1 MDKSKYYGISYVS
14 RHDKNIANKKF
25 IVLLYTAL
33 KPIHKEFNTLQMIFT
48 MGITGGKKSHDS
60 DIFTKT
66 ESHAF
71 SFQQTAQLCSGRFLV
86 EAAVPTCCFHKPLK
100 LIRALL

>member
-48 MGITGGKKSHDS
+48 MGIKGGK
-60 DIFTKT
+60 IT
-66 ESHAF
+66 
-71 SFQQTAQLCSGRFLV
+71 
-86 EAAVPTCCFHKPLK
+86 
-100 LIRALL
+100 